1 VRRGSGVLSPAT
13 HAHPFFSFLLFWTT
27 QHEYNTTSMGG
38 PSGLESS
45 APERHTFTSMARRR
59 FLPSV
64 RFEPTTAR
72 TTTDS
77 HAATELQHFSFERNT
92 SKKNQ
97 GNDSHY
103 GLPCAKPDM
112 QESEVNFLI
121 DKQIKL
127 LNVSF
132 DEQKI
137 IQKKPKD

>member
-1 VRRGSGVLSPAT
+1 L
-13 HAHPFFSFLLFWTT
+13 FFK
-27 QHEYNTTSMGG
+27 
-38 PSGLESS
+38 
-45 APERHTFTSMARRR
+45 
-59 FLPSV
+59 
-64 RFEPTTAR
+64 
-72 TTTDS
+72 
-77 HAATELQHFSFERNT
+77 RNT

-103 GLPCAKPDM
+103 GLSCAKPDM

-137 IQKKPKD
+137 IQKNNWSLFTLTTSGIFAFFLARQPQGSSKMVSHNSNLVQMNFPYPLVILRHFHDLDATLKHNKKKKGICTRFEWWETI

>member
-1 VRRGSGVLSPAT
+1 MT
-13 HAHPFFSFLLFWTT
+13 NHTCLLK
-27 QHEYNTTSMGG
+27 EIC
-38 PSGLESS
+38 
-45 APERHTFTSMARRR
+45 
-59 FLPSV
+59 
-64 RFEPTTAR
+64 
-72 TTTDS
+72 
-77 HAATELQHFSFERNT
+77 T

-103 GLPCAKPDM
+103 GLSCAKPDM

-137 IQKKPKD
+137 I